1 MKALIKFTSP
11 RATYDRQ
18 NLHLLCREPEASGNL
33 SVRLHPSVPFLSLNG
48 SCPVQW
54 TRLTFSNTHCDSQT
68 VCQLFVFLP
77 CSFDEMGKYDIP
89 AELYF
94 IMNKTEQKDVYYVGH
109 SEGTAS
115 GKVSTFMVHNR
126 SCSHLI
132 GRRVSPLPRQLFLF
146 VEKCLLSWGLQN
158 VTLLKPALVTINK
171 QINLIV
177 DLNIVQPI
185 IRDIKASPY
194 WVLQVLALGTLLKFS
209 ATRIFIKFIFSIKA
223 YSCFPCEV

>member
-1 MKALIKFTSP
+1 MTDKICTSSAESL
-11 RATYDRQ
+11 RHQATCQYSCI
-18 NLHLLCREPEASGNL
+18 LLS
-33 SVRLHPSVPFLSLNG
+33 PSCLWMGPAQCNE
-48 SCPVQW
+48 QDW
-54 TRLTFSNTHCDSQT
+54 HFSNTHCDRQT

-132 GRRVSPLPRQLFLF
+132 RRRVSPLPWQLFLF

-171 QINLIV
+171 QINLII

-185 IRDIKASPY
+185 IRDIKASSY
-194 WVLQVLALGTLLKFS
+194 WVLALGTLLKFS